1 MTKKYLVLVKS
12 YINNAI
18 REEGDIVEYD
28 TKPGS
33 NLQLVEEDA
42 KEEVV
47 KETKKKSLWCVS
59 SVYKGDSG
67 NLFPLF
73 F

>member
-18 REEGDIVEYD
+18 REEGDVVEYD

-33 NLQLVEEDA
+33 NLQLVEDDA

-47 KETKKKSLWCVS
+47 KESKKK
-59 SVYKGDSG
+59 
-67 NLFPLF
+67 
-73 F
+73 